1 MNDELYRIIRSCASI
16 ALIIVLIIFTG
27 LISTELYIEHD
38 NLAASL
44 GLAVIVSMLIVA
56 FAIFQHDS

>member
-1 MNDELYRIIRSCASI
+1 MND
-16 ALIIVLIIFTG
+16 
-27 LISTELYIEHD
+27 ELYIEHD